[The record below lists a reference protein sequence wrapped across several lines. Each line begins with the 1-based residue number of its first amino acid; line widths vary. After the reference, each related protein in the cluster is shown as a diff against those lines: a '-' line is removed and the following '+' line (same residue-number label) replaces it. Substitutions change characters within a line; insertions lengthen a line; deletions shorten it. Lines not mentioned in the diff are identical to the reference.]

1 MLGGVG
7 FRLLARSRSLSRA
20 RPAAPRPPGPGLRR
34 RGSVGGGG
42 LPRRG
47 ALLRDPSARVLFHP
61 APDRPGARPAAPLS
75 SLSRRGGLLLLLP
88 HAFGPPSRRPSADLP
103 RPGPGEA
110 ERGGG
115 PPAGGRTT
123 GGRGWVG
130 PDNSSRPATPRRIPP
145 VRPPEPSPLP
155 PAGAGLPGP
164 SRCSPV
170 PRCGSPVSG
179 SHHDPATLDQ

>member
-75 SLSRRGGLLLLLP
+75 SLAAGRSSSSSARVRAPEPAAFGRPPPAWAGRGG
-88 HAFGPPSRRPSADLP
+88 A
-103 RPGPGEA
+103 
-110 ERGGG
+110 GGG

>member
-1 MLGGVG
+1 MGLAFG
-7 FRLLARSRSLSRA
+7 FSLALAPCRGPARRPLALRVPVFGAGARSAAAACRGGGPSSATRPRGSSSILRRIVPEPA
-20 RPAAPRPPGPGLRR
+20 RPPRF
-34 RGSVGGGG
+34 
-42 LPRRG
+42 LP
-47 ALLRDPSARVLFHP
+47 
-61 APDRPGARPAAPLS
+61 
-75 SLSRRGGLLLLLP
+75 SRRGGLLLLP